1 METDKILARKEGPLG
16 RLIVNNPEKR
26 NAISMDMAVRA
37 GEVLDEFDKDAD
49 IRVVII
55 SGEGEKAF
63 VAGADISEFD
73 KRRKDADTAA
83 DYEKTAS
90 ALFRGVRILTKPTIA
105 MIHGYCMGGGVALAC
120 GCDIR
125 ICAEGSIFAIPAGRL
140 GLAYRV
146 DLTRWLVDAVG
157 PGRAKEILFTARRFD
172 AEEAYRMGLV
182 NHVVALD
189 ELESFVVDFANTI
202 AENAPLTMAAAKG
215 IINEIVR
222 GEGDF
227 DSALCVRLIAAC
239 MDSEDFAE
247 GRKAFAEK
255 RKPQFKGR

>member
-1 METDKILARKEGPLG
+1 MDTDKILMRKEGPLG
-16 RLIVNNPEKR
+16 RLIINNPDKR

-37 GEVLDEFDKDAD
+37 GEVLEEFDQDPD

-83 DYEKTAS
+83 SYEKTAS
-90 ALFRGVRILTKPTIA
+90 ALFSGVRTLAKPTIA

-120 GCDIR
+120 G
-125 ICAEGSIFAIPAGRL
+125 
-140 GLAYRV
+140 YRV

-157 PGRAKEILFTARRFD
+157 PGRAKEILFTARRMD
-172 AEEAYRMGLV
+172 AQEAYRMGLV

-189 ELESFVVDFANTI
+189 ELESYVVEFAGSI

-222 GEGDF
+222 GERDF
-227 DSALCVRLIAAC
+227 DGPACGKLIAAC

-255 RKPQFKGR
+255 RKPEFKGR